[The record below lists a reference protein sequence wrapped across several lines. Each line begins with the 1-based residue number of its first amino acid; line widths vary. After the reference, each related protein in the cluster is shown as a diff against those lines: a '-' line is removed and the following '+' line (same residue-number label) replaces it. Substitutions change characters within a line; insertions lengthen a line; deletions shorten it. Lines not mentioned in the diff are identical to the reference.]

1 MLGFAE
7 RKLVESVI
15 DKGHSDGMPLGQ
27 SLIEADIVDSNQLA
41 HALAERNGLDFVDL
55 SSFEVDKGAANLI
68 DAEKARRYQTIPIAF
83 VGEGTLLVA
92 TADPANVLALDDITM
107 ATGYEV
113 RRAVASPEDIEAL
126 ISQMSRLGESVH
138 EIDEEEDTTT
148 AEVIEL
154 RDQADEAPVVKLVH
168 TIIADAVRRGASDIH
183 FEPRAGDMRVRYR
196 VDGVVFDTTT
206 VTRNLVAGLVSRVKI
221 MSDLD
226 IAEKRLP
233 QDGRI
238 GLTVDG
244 HYVDLRVATLPVVR
258 GESVVMRILDKE
270 KVVMDLDVLGMG
282 EHDRERFERVISSTH
297 GSVLVTG
304 PTGSGKTTT
313 LYAGLTEVNKPDKTI
328 ITVEDPVEYELDGVK
343 QVQVNTRTGLT
354 FAAGLRSMVR
364 ADPDIIMVGEVRD
377 RETAQIAIES
387 ALTGHLVL
395 TTLHTND
402 APLAVARLMEMGIEP
417 YLVASGVEC
426 IVAQRLG
433 RRLCDCKVPTKLT
446 KEALNKNGFEIARG
460 FTASEPSGCV
470 RCGHTGYKGRIGIYE
485 LMLVTEQIRRM
496 ILERASADEIREAAR
511 SEGMRTLRED
521 GIEKVRRGV
530 TSVAEVLRVLGTSVH
545 PRLVSRRRL
554 LQASAARA
562 LLARRTDSMCAGVGL
577 RCSSSLSGSSSI
589 PRASSIRRSA
599 SRMFFGSNGPCR

>member
-1 MLGFAE
+1 MCRYLRHDAETQAAAAGPFPVPGLTPPTQRTGAKRRIGDVIVMLGFAE
-7 RKLVESVI
+7 RKLVESVV

-446 KEALNKNGFEIARG
+446 KEVLNKNGFEIARG

-530 TSVAEVLRVLGTSVH
+530 TSVAEVLRVLGTS
-545 PRLVSRRRL
+545 
-554 LQASAARA
+554 
-562 LLARRTDSMCAGVGL
+562 
-577 RCSSSLSGSSSI
+577 
-589 PRASSIRRSA
+589 
-599 SRMFFGSNGPCR
+599 